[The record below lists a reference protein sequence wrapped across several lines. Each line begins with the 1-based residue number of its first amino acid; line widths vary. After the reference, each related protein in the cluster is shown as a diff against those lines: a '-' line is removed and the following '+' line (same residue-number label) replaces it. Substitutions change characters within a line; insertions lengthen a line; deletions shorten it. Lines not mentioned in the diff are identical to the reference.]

1 MWRLLAALIG
11 QYVAGTKAF
20 GKGWCSEG
28 TATQKESGTMD
39 LMNLELARAR
49 QSVGR
54 AKLDLERAEN
64 LLDEDCGVAVNLA
77 LCCRIRS
84 AQRRVVEAKQRLT
97 KIDPG
102 RTH

>member
-1 MWRLLAALIG
+1 
-11 QYVAGTKAF
+11 
-20 GKGWCSEG
+20 
-28 TATQKESGTMD
+28 MD

-84 AQRRVVEAKQRLT
+84 AQRRVVEAKQRLK

-102 RTH
+102 TTN

>member
-1 MWRLLAALIG
+1 
-11 QYVAGTKAF
+11 
-20 GKGWCSEG
+20 
-28 TATQKESGTMD
+28 MD

-64 LLDEDCGVAVNLA
+64 LLEEDCGVAVNLA

-84 AQRRVVEAKQRLT
+84 AQRRVVEAKQRLK

-102 RTH
+102 RTN

>member
-1 MWRLLAALIG
+1 
-11 QYVAGTKAF
+11 
-20 GKGWCSEG
+20 
-28 TATQKESGTMD
+28 MD

-64 LLDEDCGVAVNLA
+64 LLDEDCGVALNLA
-77 LCCRIRS
+77 LCCRIRY
-84 AQRRVVEAKQRLT
+84 AQRRVIEAKKRLT

-102 RTH
+102 RTN

>member
-1 MWRLLAALIG
+1 
-11 QYVAGTKAF
+11 
-20 GKGWCSEG
+20 
-28 TATQKESGTMD
+28 MD

-64 LLDEDCGVAVNLA
+64 LLDEDCGVALNLA

-84 AQRRVVEAKQRLT
+84 AQRRVTEAKQRLT

-102 RTH
+102 RTN

>member
-1 MWRLLAALIG
+1 
-11 QYVAGTKAF
+11 
-20 GKGWCSEG
+20 
-28 TATQKESGTMD
+28 MD

-64 LLDEDCGVAVNLA
+64 LLDEECGVAVNLA

-84 AQRRVVEAKQRLT
+84 AQRRVVEARQRLT
-97 KIDPG
+97 KIDPIKAN
-102 RTH
+102 

>member
-1 MWRLLAALIG
+1 
-11 QYVAGTKAF
+11 
-20 GKGWCSEG
+20 
-28 TATQKESGTMD
+28 MD
-39 LMNLELARAR
+39 LMSLELARAR

-64 LLDEDCGVAVNLA
+64 LLDDDCGVAMNLA

-84 AQRRVVEAKQRLT
+84 AQRRVIEAKQRLK

-102 RTH
+102 RTN

>member
-1 MWRLLAALIG
+1 
-11 QYVAGTKAF
+11 
-20 GKGWCSEG
+20 
-28 TATQKESGTMD
+28 MD

-64 LLDEDCGVAVNLA
+64 LLDEDCGVAMNLA

-84 AQRRVVEAKQRLT
+84 AQRRVVEARRRLT
-97 KIDPG
+97 KIVPG
-102 RTH
+102 KTN

>member
-1 MWRLLAALIG
+1 
-11 QYVAGTKAF
+11 
-20 GKGWCSEG
+20 
-28 TATQKESGTMD
+28 MD

-84 AQRRVVEAKQRLT
+84 AQRRVAEAKKRLK
-97 KIDPG
+97 KIEPG
-102 RTH
+102 RTN

>member
-1 MWRLLAALIG
+1 
-11 QYVAGTKAF
+11 
-20 GKGWCSEG
+20 
-28 TATQKESGTMD
+28 MD

-64 LLDEDCGVAVNLA
+64 LLEEDCGVALNLA

-84 AQRRVVEAKQRLT
+84 AQRRVVEARQRLK

-102 RTH
+102 RNN

>member
-1 MWRLLAALIG
+1 
-11 QYVAGTKAF
+11 
-20 GKGWCSEG
+20 
-28 TATQKESGTMD
+28 MD

-64 LLDEDCGVAVNLA
+64 LLDEDCGVALNLA

-84 AQRRVVEAKQRLT
+84 AQRRVIEAKKRLT

-102 RTH
+102 RTN

>member
-1 MWRLLAALIG
+1 
-11 QYVAGTKAF
+11 
-20 GKGWCSEG
+20 
-28 TATQKESGTMD
+28 MD

-84 AQRRVVEAKQRLT
+84 AQSRVIEAKQRLK
-97 KIDPG
+97 KIGPG
-102 RTH
+102 RTN

>member
-1 MWRLLAALIG
+1 
-11 QYVAGTKAF
+11 
-20 GKGWCSEG
+20 
-28 TATQKESGTMD
+28 MD

-49 QSVGR
+49 QRVGR

-84 AQRRVVEAKQRLT
+84 AQRCVIEAKQRLT
-97 KIDPG
+97 KIDAG
-102 RTH
+102 RTN

>member
-1 MWRLLAALIG
+1 
-11 QYVAGTKAF
+11 
-20 GKGWCSEG
+20 
-28 TATQKESGTMD
+28 MD

-49 QSVGR
+49 QRVGR

-64 LLDEDCGVAVNLA
+64 LLDEDCGVAMNLA

-84 AQRRVVEAKQRLT
+84 AHSRVIEAKQRLK

-102 RTH
+102 RTN

>member
-1 MWRLLAALIG
+1 
-11 QYVAGTKAF
+11 
-20 GKGWCSEG
+20 
-28 TATQKESGTMD
+28 MD

-64 LLDEDCGVAVNLA
+64 LLDEDCGVALNLA

-84 AQRRVVEAKQRLT
+84 AQRCVAEAKQRLT
-97 KIDPG
+97 KIDAG
-102 RTH
+102 WAN